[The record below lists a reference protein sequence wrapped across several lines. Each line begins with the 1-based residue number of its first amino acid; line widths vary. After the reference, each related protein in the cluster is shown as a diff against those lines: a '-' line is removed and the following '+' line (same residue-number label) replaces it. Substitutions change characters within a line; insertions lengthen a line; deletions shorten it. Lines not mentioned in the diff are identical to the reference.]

1 MKQPILGASLEHLAW
16 KHFNASKNEFNFN
29 AFKNDEFYALERT
42 LVDTSRQLVFV
53 KEGDN
58 IATNERSV
66 SDNFLVFLNYYRR

>member
-1 MKQPILGASLEHLAW
+1 MLPWNIL
-16 KHFNASKNEFNFN
+16 HFNASKNAFNLN
-29 AFKNDEFYALERT
+29 TFKNDNFYALKPT

-66 SDNFLVFLNYYRR
+66 SDNILVFLNYYRR

>member
-1 MKQPILGASLEHLAW
+1 MLPWNIL
-16 KHFNASKNEFNFN
+16 HFNASKNAFNFN
-29 AFKNDEFYALERT
+29 INIKNDNFYALKPT

-66 SDNFLVFLNYYRR
+66 SDNFLVFLNY